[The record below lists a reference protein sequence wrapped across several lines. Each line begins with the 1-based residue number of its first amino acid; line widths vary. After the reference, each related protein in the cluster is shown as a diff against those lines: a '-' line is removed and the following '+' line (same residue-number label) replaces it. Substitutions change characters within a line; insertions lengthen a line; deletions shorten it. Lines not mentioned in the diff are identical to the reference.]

1 MELYIVRHGETG
13 YNKMGLLQG
22 RTDIPL
28 NQNGIMQAE
37 QLKKT
42 LENVSIDVVI
52 SSPLKRAIETASIV
66 KPDKPIYIDPRL
78 EERGLGEYEG
88 KPSKIYDKDLY
99 HQYLE
104 NCTLKSVEG
113 IRELIERIRKF
124 VLELKQTYQG
134 KTILLVTHGA
144 WINGLFYC
152 FEPIPE
158 DGNLKRI
165 NLKNGEFLKYNL

>member
-28 NQNGIMQAE
+28 NQNGISQAE
-37 QLKKT
+37 ILKQKF
-42 LENVSIDVVI
+42 ENIPFDIVI
-52 SSPLKRAIETASIV
+52 SSPLVRAIKTASIIA
-66 KPDKPIYIDPRL
+66 PHKPIYIDPRL

-88 KPSKIYDKDLY
+88 KPSKIYDKELY
-99 HQYLE
+99 HQYYK

-113 IRELIERIRKF
+113 ICELIERIHKF
-124 VLELKQTYQG
+124 ILELKQTYQD
-134 KTILLVTHGA
+134 KTILLVTHGG
-144 WINGLFYC
+144 WINGLLYC

-158 DGNLKRI
+158 DGNLKRV